1 MKHPILAAGL
11 LLLSTSCY
19 TMVHD
24 YGGSREITPGTTLS
38 RPSEN
43 VGTIN
48 TSKNAYFLFWGL
60 LPTNDASGATQA
72 ETAAIADYGE
82 NFDGISHVRI
92 HEEQGALGVIVEI
105 ITLGIFSMYTVES
118 EGQVRRFQGGDA

>member
-38 RPSEN
+38 RPSESIGN
-43 VGTIN
+43 VN

-60 LPTNDASGATQA
+60 LATNDGSGVAQA
-72 ETAAIADYGE
+72 EVAAVADYGE
-82 NFDGISHVRI
+82 DFDGISHVRI
-92 HEEQGALGVIVEI
+92 HEEQTALGVVVEI
-105 ITLGIFSMYTVES
+105 ITLGIFSMYKVES